1 MAQIKEEIHQVD
13 GNTLRVLTTHVAQA
27 PYLLIF
33 NGIGASADLLRP
45 LIGSLKVSVIT
56 FDLPGVGSSPAQF
69 WPRRMHQYASLAR
82 LLLDELKIEKCN
94 VMGISWGG
102 GLAQEFARRYPE
114 STNRLILAATSTG
127 HLMMPPSIAVI
138 FRMAT
143 PLRYLSA
150 GYFNRIAGDIYGGD
164 FRNNRER
171 SKQHQQHMS
180 PPSTWGYL
188 SQLYAMSGWT
198 SLFWLHKISAPT
210 LVMAGDDDPIIP
222 MANARLLANR
232 LPDAQLEIF
241 DCGHLFVLTRLDAVI
256 SRMHRFLNA

>member
-1 MAQIKEEIHQVD
+1 MSQVKEEIRLVN
-13 GNTLRVLTTHVAQA
+13 GNALRVLSTHVDDA

-45 LIGSLKVSVIT
+45 LMSALEMSVIA
-56 FDLPGVGSSPAQF
+56 FDLPGVGSSPTQF
-69 WPRRMHQYASLAR
+69 WPRRMHQNADLAR
-82 LLLDELKIEKCN
+82 QLLDELKIEQCN

-102 GLAQEFARRYPE
+102 GLAQEFAKSYPGY
-114 STNRLILAATSTG
+114 TQRLILAATSTG
-127 HLMMPPSIAVI
+127 HLMLPPSIMVML
-138 FRMAT
+138 RMAT

-150 GYFNRIAGDIYGGD
+150 EYFKRIAGDIYGGD

-171 SKQHQQHMS
+171 SERHQRVMS
-180 PPSTWGYL
+180 PPSIWGYL

-198 SLFWLHKISAPT
+198 SLFWLHKIHAPT

-222 MANARLLANR
+222 MANARLLARR

-241 DCGHLFVLTRLDAVI
+241 DCGHLFVLTRLDAVAA
-256 SRMHRFLNA
+256 RMHQFLNE